1 MIRLLLFVALAYLA
15 WLGVEGLRSRLRLS
29 AGVTRRP
36 LRPQPPEAEAA
47 GETLVRCAGCG
58 VHVPRSRAVA
68 GESEVFCSEDC
79 RRRNG

>member
-1 MIRLLLFVALAYLA
+1 MIRLLLLVALAYLA
-15 WLGVEGLRSRLRLS
+15 WLGVEGLMGRLRLS
-29 AGVTRRP
+29 AGFTRRP
-36 LRPQPPEAEAA
+36 LRPQPPEAGDA